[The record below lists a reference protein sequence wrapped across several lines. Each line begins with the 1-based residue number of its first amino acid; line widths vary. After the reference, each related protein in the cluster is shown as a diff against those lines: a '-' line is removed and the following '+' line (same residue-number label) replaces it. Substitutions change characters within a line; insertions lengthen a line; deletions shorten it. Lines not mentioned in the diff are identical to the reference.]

1 MSKMDRI
8 DFKSGKIW
16 FGNVLKE
23 TPEETFMDV
32 KFPQEVGVGEATVKN
47 FEIKAITH
55 GVYVPEKYR
64 TIKSMLNKTKRR
76 K

>member
-16 FGNVLKE
+16 FGNVIKE

-32 KFPQEVGVGEATVKN
+32 KFPKEVGVGEAAVNN

-64 TIKSMLNKTKRR
+64 KVKSMMNNIKRV
-76 K
+76 